1 VLPTPIGNGTESD
14 DVVDAE
20 LVELELLLDAGVLE
34 LLVAGPVVFEP
45 AEVLPGDDP
54 PQAARTRPAAAT
66 SAAAAP
72 ARLRAEEADM
82 FMFLTSFAG

>member
-34 LLVAGPVVFEP
+34 LAAGLFVLEP
-45 AEVLPGDDP
+45 AEVLLGVDP